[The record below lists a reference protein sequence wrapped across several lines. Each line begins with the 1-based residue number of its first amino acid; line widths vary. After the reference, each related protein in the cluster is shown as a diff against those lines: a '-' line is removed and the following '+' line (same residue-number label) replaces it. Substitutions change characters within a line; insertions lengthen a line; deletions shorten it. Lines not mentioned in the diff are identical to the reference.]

1 MAVPTFNIP
10 SQTETSLNN
19 IISGDFQP
27 EQSKKTQ
34 TDFYKKVD
42 KFVAS

>member
-10 SQTETSLNN
+10 SKTETSLNN
-19 IISGDFQP
+19 IISGGFQSEKP
-27 EQSKKTQ
+27 KKTQ